1 MAYLLTWGSNANALG
16 QGGAT
21 PNYAPQQVGSSNL
34 WDALSVQCDGY
45 HALALRGGTL
55 WAWGQGANGRLGLGD
70 VTSRNVPTQVGV
82 DTTWSK
88 IAAGFDHG
96 LAIKTDGTLWS
107 WGSNGEGELG
117 HNDLVERTSPTQIGV
132 ATNWAAVAAGY
143 NASYAIKTDG
153 TLWAWGM
160 NTSGQ
165 LGLGDLTSR
174 SVPTQVGVAT
184 DWLDIAAGSRYAL
197 ARRGTGTLWGTG
209 ANDTYQL
216 GNGGTTNASSFV
228 QIGSVSNWSKISCGF
243 YHSGGIRADGS
254 LWTWGSGGFGR
265 LGHSNG
271 LNVSSPTQVGTATD
285 WAGLSVSENHTFA
298 WNTGNQLYGAGKNDL
313 GQVGNGTTV
322 QVNTLTLITSAAVVA
337 DGGSPITAALVTF
350 VTQTGASVAPTTLTV
365 GDTGA
370 SVAPTSLTVET
381 STGTSVAPTQ
391 LTHLATSGGSL
402 CPCSLTMI
410 ASTSTPSAPTS
421 LLVTWPS
428 GASAA
433 PTQLS
438 VTGSGASVAPT
449 HLAVLSGT
457 AASTWTARCMVGG
470 VDVSARLVGQANV
483 VAEEGAARIAT
494 VTIAPT
500 TGAVAPLDYVGKT
513 ITLDYVLKVGASEVA
528 RRIFTGR
535 VDTPEYDFDNATLTL
550 DCVDDLQNRVSALA
564 RSVVDALIGGRYAA
578 AVQGENLDGWDYAQA
593 RLSTVAASLDA
604 GAAGDIR
611 VTPWELATTWAT
623 YGAADLLYQRSL
635 ITFPQRSTLINRVD
649 AEFAYRYP
657 RLRQR
662 YTSVGWSGSVIGGQM
677 AAAGYAF
684 PTLAD
689 VSSAGQGSGWEVVL
703 VSYSSAPKLIPH
715 SSGGFIH
722 TAQGAIDR
730 AVLYMAQR
738 HSQSITEAYTLT
750 VTAPESVA
758 ANGEL
763 AHAIRG
769 ALESEF
775 DGNAWESALDVA
787 PLMPSGGD
795 MDWAPDAT
803 RADSDY
809 AINTLLD
816 QARVKILGSH
826 RGARVTNAVLC
837 NPDLDLDKRV
847 AIATSAISSS
857 GKVARVAHTLDFDA
871 GSAVT
876 EFDIACF
883 GVGGAGIITPD
894 TLAPPAPPAA
904 AVETQNWPAETASL
918 LVSVFGSTAYNDNLM
933 GLLAN
938 PPETI
943 TVYDVPTVDGPKT
956 QSFPNPSYAA
966 GDGYPVTGFRVR
978 MPGVIDADRN
988 PIEKPVASSYQI
1000 VVPTDPLT
1008 LTVP

>member
-1 MAYLLTWGSNANALG
+1 MAYLFTWGTGAEELG
-16 QGGAT
+16 QGGPTPLLSAT
-21 PNYAPQQVGSSNL
+21 QLGTDST
-34 WDALSVQCDGY
+34 WDAVSTYCAGF
-45 HALALRGGTL
+45 HTLALRSGEMWVWGYNDFGAMGLGATTFVNTPTRIGTANNWTKIAAGLDHSMAIKADGTL
-55 WAWGQGANGRLGLGD
+55 WAFGRNFWGELGLGD
-70 VTSRNVPTQVGV
+70 EVARTVPTQVGTANDWDKV
-82 DTTWSK
+82 FSGLDTT
-88 IAAGFDHG
+88 
-96 LAIKTDGTLWS
+96 
-107 WGSNGEGELG
+107 
-117 HNDLVERTSPTQIGV
+117 
-132 ATNWAAVAAGY
+132 
-143 NASYAIKTDG
+143 YAIKTDG
-153 TLWAWGM
+153 SLWVVGR
-160 NTSGQ
+160 NDRGQ
-165 LGLGDLTSR
+165 LALNDLVYRTSF
-174 SVPTQVGVAT
+174 VQVGVAT
-184 DWLDIAAGSRYAL
+184 DWVSISAGGQHAL
-197 ARRGTGTLWGTG
+197 AIRGAGTLWGVG
-209 ANDTYQL
+209 LNDVYQL
-216 GNGGTTNASSFV
+216 GTGNTTNSSVFIQIGTTTTWTACAA
-228 QIGSVSNWSKISCGF
+228 GG
-243 YHSGGIRADGS
+243 YHSAGLLADGT
-254 LWTWGSGGFGR
+254 LWTWGAGFTGR
-265 LGHSNG
+265 LAHGDT
-271 LNVSSPTQVGTATD
+271 LDKTTPTQVGTATD
-285 WAGLSVSENHTFA
+285 WIGVSASEAHTFA
-298 WNTGNQLYGAGKNDL
+298 RKAAQLYGAGQNLQGQL
-313 GQVGNGTTV
+313 GQGNTT
-322 QVNTLTLITSAAVVA
+322 QSNSLLLISMSK
-337 DGGSPITAALVTF
+337 DVTF
-350 VTQTGASVAPTTLTV
+350 VAGGLNVTVALAVTPKGSIAPTRLTV
-365 GDTGA
+365 TATGS
-370 SVAPTSLTVET
+370 SVAPTSLTVEL
-381 STGTSVAPTQ
+381 SSGVSVAPTQ

-421 LLVTWPS
+421 LLVTWPA

-433 PTQLS
+433 PTRLS
-438 VTGSGASVAPT
+438 VTGSGASVAAT
-449 HLAVLSGT
+449 HLAVLSAV

-500 TGAVAPLDYVGKT
+500 SGAVAPLDYVGKT

-611 VTPWELATTWAT
+611 VTPWELASTWAT

-703 VSYSSAPKLIPH
+703 ISYSSAPATIPH

-787 PLMPSGGD
+787 PLMPTGGD

-837 NPDLDLDKRV
+837 NPDLDLNRRV
-847 AIATSAISSS
+847 AIATSAISAS

-894 TLAPPAPPAA
+894 TLAPPAPPTPAI
-904 AVETQNWPAETASL
+904 ETQNWPAETASL
-918 LVSVFGSTAYNDNLM
+918 QVSVFGSTVYSDNLM

-938 PPETI
+938 PPESI

-956 QSFPNPSYAA
+956 QSFPNPYYAA

-988 PIEKPVASSYQI
+988 PIEKPVARSYQI